1 MFVTTPVIRE
11 AILNAWARYVE
22 FHARAP
28 FKHLYLAWI
37 GLVTFPTYF
46 VVWTYL
52 FPQPYESFWL
62 RALGCAVCVA
72 TLVRDRWPEFLKRYY
87 YPISYILMMGALP
100 VFFTYMA
107 LMNGANTPWLMSTM
121 AALLFVALVYDIVN
135 VFVVTIVG
143 SIIGILAFYFSAGLQ
158 PLPINYVLCFPILL
172 FAVIA
177 VVFLAYSERLIADE
191 QYSAARQLAS
201 NIAHEMRTPLL
212 GIRLDCE
219 RVAAD
224 LTLLQEHLAQ
234 RTGGEFGDRERQML
248 AFMLK
253 ALKRIDTHASSG
265 NHVINMLLANVSHRQ
280 IAKYDSNVYC
290 VHRTIETALDR
301 YPFRG
306 TERSQVNLPK
316 SEPLYFRGSDTLLI
330 HVFFNLLKNSLKA
343 IEKKGNGDI
352 EIAVSRIGERTRIEF
367 RDTGIGIPTSLL
379 PFVFIPF
386 VTGGNSM
393 HGTGIGLAFSKL
405 VVESFGGT
413 MTCTSCEGV
422 GTTFVITLPQHQLPE
437 ASELAEVA
445 TGIQP
450 HTN

>member
-1 MFVTTPVIRE
+1 MFVTTPVMRE
-11 AILNAWARYVE
+11 AILNAWTRYVE

-37 GLVTFPTYF
+37 GLVTFPTYY

-62 RALGCAVCVA
+62 RALGCAACVA
-72 TLVRDRWPEFLKRYY
+72 TLLRDWWPEFLKRYY

-100 VFFTYMA
+100 VFFTYMT

-121 AALLFVALVYDIVN
+121 AALLFVVLVYDIVN
-135 VFVVTIVG
+135 VFVVTVAG
-143 SIIGILAFYFSAGLQ
+143 SIIGILAFYFTAGIQ
-158 PLPINYVLCFPILL
+158 PLPINYILCFPILM

-191 QYSAARQLAS
+191 QYSAAKQLAS

-224 LTLLQEHLAQ
+224 LTLLQEKLLQ
-234 RTGGEFGDRERQML
+234 RPSGEFGDQERRML
-248 AFMLK
+248 EFMLK

-265 NHVINMLLANVSHRQ
+265 NHVINMLLANVSHHQ
-280 IAKYDSNVYC
+280 IVKYDSGVYC

-306 TERSQVNLPK
+306 TERSQIKLSH

-343 IEKKGNGDI
+343 IEQRGEGGI
-352 EIAVSRIGERTRIEF
+352 EIVVSRIGERTRIEF
-367 RDTGIGIPTSLL
+367 HDTGTGIPASLL
-379 PFVFIPF
+379 PFIFIPF

-413 MTCTSCEGV
+413 MTCTSWEGV
-422 GTTFVITLPQHQLPE
+422 GTTFVITLPQHHVPDS
-437 ASELAEVA
+437 SEPAEVA
-445 TGIQP
+445 TGLQP
-450 HTN
+450 YTN